1 MSKGRVIV
9 RHKVRDFEAWK
20 PFFYSDAKRQ
30 QDAGC
35 THWYLTRNKLD
46 KDELVVIFDCK
57 DLDKAKTV
65 FSDPSLTNLMKR
77 AGVSDQPTIFFL
89 EEVEECAL

>member
-9 RHKVRDFEAWK
+9 RHKVNDFEAWK

-30 QDAGC
+30 QDAAC
-35 THWYLTRNKLD
+35 TRWYLTRNKQD
-46 KDELVVIFDCK
+46 KNELVIIFDCE

-65 FSDPSLTNLMKR
+65 FSNPSLAELMKR

-89 EEVEECAL
+89 ENIEDCVL